1 MTPSFLRRR
10 EWDVVTHTCNFS
22 TCEAEAEDLEF
33 KASQGYIVRHCLKK
47 EKKKNQNKTKK
58 KKKRREFCAS
68 ENGSGEQFGPVSFS
82 VVSWSSRLSGCVE
95 DCCHIIDLSVAAR
108 FIYLFKK
115 QMKSHMYTNY
125 P

>member
-58 KKKRREFCAS
+58 KKKKE
-68 ENGSGEQFGPVSFS
+68 ENFVRQRMGVGNN
-82 VVSWSSRLSGCVE
+82 L
-95 DCCHIIDLSVAAR
+95 DLSV
-108 FIYLFKK
+108 F
-115 QMKSHMYTNY
+115 Q
-125 P
+125 